1 MTAPRT
7 ITTLALAA
15 ALTLGCGGGGKIAGF
30 KQGAM
35 PPGFTWD
42 GKYYCDFFGTM
53 QLAQTGSTV
62 VGTVEYGEGR
72 IEGTATGNILRFSW
86 NQKVG
91 PEGLGT
97 QKAVNGRGVF
107 QYVVETS
114 GAGKKA
120 HNVHGVWGYDQEQTG
135 GGKWECYKS
144 KKDVLTVEKQ
154 LLVNQEG
161 TVAAAGAETG
171 TTSGG
176 EEEDET
182 TLVGVGAKKKEM
194 EKPTYDTPA
203 PESGD
208 DRLEDLDDLDL

>member
-1 MTAPRT
+1 MTAGKAMA
-7 ITTLALAA
+7 TLTLGAMLV
-15 ALTLGCGGGGKIAGF
+15 LGCGGGGKVAGF

-72 IEGTATGNILRFSW
+72 IEGTATGNIMRFSW
-86 NQKVG
+86 TQKVG

-97 QKAVNGRGVF
+97 QKNVSGRGVF
-107 QYVVETS
+107 QYVVEKS
-114 GAGKKA
+114 GAGKTA

-171 TTSGG
+171 ASG
-176 EEEDET
+176 EEEET
-182 TLVGVGAKKKEM
+182 TLVGVGAKKKKM